1 MRILITNDDGITAPG
16 LAAAEDIA
24 RNLAGPEGEIWVVAP
39 ATERSGVGHCISYIH
54 PMRIEERGPRRFAV
68 EGAPADCVLA
78 GLHHVLRGKAP
89 DLLLSGV
96 NRGYNVAE
104 DTVYSGTIGAAIE
117 GALHGVRSIAMSQYY
132 GMENVNLPD
141 PFAAARAHGPAI
153 IRRLLDA
160 ATWQDGPYGV
170 FYNVNFPPLP
180 ADQVKGLK
188 ATEQGARKGGG
199 FGVKPEISPNGREF
213 LWVTHN
219 ADNALA
225 AQGSDAWESR
235 DGYCTVTPLRANLT
249 ARDVLADLGAALK
262 GAI

>member
-24 RNLAGPEGEIWVVAP
+24 REIAGPEGEVWVVAP
-39 ATERSGVGHCISYIH
+39 AIEQSGVGHCISYIH
-54 PMRIEERGPRRFAV
+54 PMRIEERGHRRFAV

-78 GLHHVLRGKAP
+78 GLDHVLKGRAP

-104 DTVYSGTIGAAIE
+104 DTLYSGTIGAAIE
-117 GALHGVRSIAMSQYY
+117 AALHGVPAIAMSQYY
-132 GMENVNLPD
+132 GMGNVDLPD

-170 FYNVNFPPLP
+170 FYNINFPALP
-180 ADQVKGLK
+180 ADQIKGLK
-188 ATEQGARKGGG
+188 ATEQGARRGGG
-199 FGVKPEISPNGREF
+199 FGVKQQISPNGREF

-225 AQGSDAWESR
+225 APGTDAWESR
-235 DGYCTVTPLRANLT
+235 DGYCTVTPLRADLT
-249 ARDVLADLGAALK
+249 ARDVLANLGSALE
-262 GAI
+262 GAL